1 MLDPTEFVIIAT
13 FGMALGIFGLTA
25 TARKFLGEKSASA
38 APLESTLSDEESP
51 YQAPAHGDFLPPLLA
66 ARVPVGFYQPLDL
79 LGLGVIFLVFFS
91 LVVGSVR
98 ASAGKDEMALT
109 VDSLVSSIG
118 FQFVSA
124 GIVTAFVIRRVRP
137 VEWLGLRWAGWRWV
151 FLIAPGAVLLMWA
164 FFSGL
169 EATGFMRWIDSL
181 GVERVQET
189 VKILQKSTNPQIIS
203 LMAIAAVIAAPL
215 CEEIVFRGYLYAA
228 AKRFAGPWAAGICSA
243 LVFAAAHGSLAALLP
258 LFVFGCLLVFI
269 YERTGSLWAP
279 IAVHFCFNGATVVI
293 QLAARHYQ
301 IDLGAP

>member
-1 MLDPTEFVIIAT
+1 MLDPTESVIIAT

-25 TARKFLGEKSASA
+25 TARKFLGGKSASA

-51 YQAPAHGDFLPPLLA
+51 YQAPAHGDFSPLLPA
-66 ARVPVGFYQPLDL
+66 GRVPVGFYQPLDL

-124 GIVTAFVIRRVRP
+124 GIVTAFVIRRIRP